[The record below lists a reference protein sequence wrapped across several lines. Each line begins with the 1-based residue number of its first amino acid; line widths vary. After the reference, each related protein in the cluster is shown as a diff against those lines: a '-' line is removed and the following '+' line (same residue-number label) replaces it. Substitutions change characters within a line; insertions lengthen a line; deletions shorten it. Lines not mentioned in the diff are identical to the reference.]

1 MSIISS
7 PEDGSCPLNQ
17 PLAAQKSVWV
27 FVPLSMTIFED
38 YLNDYSSVVAI
49 RSLFVDFD
57 LPTVIRMLV

>member
-27 FVPLSMTIFED
+27 FVPVLMTIFED
-38 YLNDYSSVVAI
+38 CLNDYSSVVAI
-49 RSLFVDFD
+49 RSSFVDFD
-57 LPTVIRMLV
+57 LPFVIRIPV